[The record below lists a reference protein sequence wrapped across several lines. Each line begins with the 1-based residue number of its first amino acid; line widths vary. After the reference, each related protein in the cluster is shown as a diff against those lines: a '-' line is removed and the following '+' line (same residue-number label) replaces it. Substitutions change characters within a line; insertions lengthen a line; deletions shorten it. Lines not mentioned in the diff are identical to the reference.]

1 MSDEKEIIDYGQYAA
16 GANAESNEVQQLTA
30 EQLSSELEDSE
41 SDDTVHQS
49 IDEYN
54 HI

>member
-1 MSDEKEIIDYGQYAA
+1 MANEKELIKQALNAA
-16 GANAESNEVQQLTA
+16 NTNAENNKEQQLLV
-30 EQLSSELEDSE
+30 QLSSELENSE
-41 SDDTVHQS
+41 SDVTVHQS

>member
-1 MSDEKEIIDYGQYAA
+1 MANEKEATQQELNAA
-16 GANAESNEVQQLTA
+16 KTNAESNEERQTA
-30 EQLSSELEDSE
+30 EQLSSELENAEADV
-41 SDDTVHQS
+41 TVHQS